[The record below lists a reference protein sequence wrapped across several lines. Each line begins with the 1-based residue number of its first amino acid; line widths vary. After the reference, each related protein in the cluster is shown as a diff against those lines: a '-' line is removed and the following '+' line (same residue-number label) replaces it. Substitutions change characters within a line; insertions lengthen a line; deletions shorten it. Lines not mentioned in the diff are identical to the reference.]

1 MTKKNTDQ
9 ENLVV
14 SEFFEEALDWEKR
27 YKELKKTMKSLKK
40 FTEAKINGPSA
51 EA

>member
-1 MTKKNTDQ
+1 MKIKNKDQ

-14 SEFFEEALDWEKR
+14 SEFFEEAMDWEKR
-27 YKELKKTMKSLKK
+27 YKELKKTIKNLKK
-40 FTEAKINGPSA
+40 FNEVKINGPNA